1 MGTKVR
7 LLNRR
12 LVIET
17 DTLKEIP
24 EKVEILARD
33 EYAVYSLDAAWSDV
47 EKDINKVK
55 EKLKQ
60 FYLDDLVDDLMEFGF
75 SSFQL
80 YIKNYAVAYEITLT
94 GIRSGRRGDIVET
107 LKISEKLNRHEFC
120 EVRQFETYEDW
131 TQVTIACEVKP
142 V

>member
-1 MGTKVR
+1 MR
-7 LLNRR
+7 LLNRK

-17 DTLKEIP
+17 DMLKEIP

-33 EYAVYSLDAAWSDV
+33 EYAVYSLDAAWSDIERDV
-47 EKDINKVK
+47 NKVK

-60 FYLDDLVDDLMEFGF
+60 FYLDDLIDDLMEFGF

-94 GIRSGRRGDIVET
+94 GIRSGKKGDIIET
-107 LKISEKLNRHEFC
+107 LKIDEKIRGHDFC
-120 EVRQFETYEDW
+120 EIRQFETYKDQ
-131 TQVTIACEVKP
+131 TQITVMCEIKTV
-142 V
+142 

>member
-1 MGTKVR
+1 MR
-7 LLNRR
+7 LLNKR

-17 DTLKEIP
+17 DSLEEIP
-24 EKVEILARD
+24 EKVEVLAKD

-47 EKDINKVK
+47 EKDVNKVK

-60 FYLDDLVDDLMEFGF
+60 FYLDDLIDDLMEFGF

-80 YIKNYAVAYEITLT
+80 YIKNHAVTYEIEIT
-94 GIRSGRRGDIVET
+94 GIRSGKKGDILET
-107 LKISEKLNRHEFC
+107 LKIDEKIRGHDFCDIRH
-120 EVRQFETYEDW
+120 FETYKDW
-131 TQVTIACEVKP
+131 TQITIVCEVKP